1 MSKPRNPTEQLA
13 AAVRGRAL
21 YTRLYDEAKREL
33 DRVRDQMTNERIQH
47 AQATA
52 ALENVAHALETGT
65 APDVVLAMVRI
76 ALRITPGGRPL

>member
-1 MSKPRNPTEQLA
+1 MNKSRTPTEQLG

-21 YTRLYDEAKREL
+21 YIRLYDNAKREL
-33 DRVRDQMTNERIQH
+33 DQVREQLTNERIQH

-52 ALENVAHALETGT
+52 ALGNVAHALETGT